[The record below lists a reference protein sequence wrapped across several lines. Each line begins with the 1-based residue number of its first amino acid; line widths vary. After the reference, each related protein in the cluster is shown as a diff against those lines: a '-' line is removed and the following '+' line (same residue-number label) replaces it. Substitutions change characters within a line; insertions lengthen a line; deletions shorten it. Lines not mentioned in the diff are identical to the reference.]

1 MAIVKLLAKNKNK
14 KKTEMTKKIA
24 VHDTKYLCIERIT
37 FNTARSSPQLLL
49 RMSVVNHYQINHQY
63 LCLFTWR
70 FIFGSFFFVAVV
82 SFSSRLENS
91 KTLKRFWCI
100 SNHCS
105 VQNSD
110 SGILRAMFGFKN
122 IFHPI
127 VWFYVRFEYIFA
139 LDKLQPWNSRCL
151 RKTSSSP
158 IQYKEIFV
166 TQLHDRIRRET
177 FIVDISIKTNAFT
190 NIRQYSSY
198 KMYAYFL
205 LNHNIHENWLKF
217 QLAA

>member
-1 MAIVKLLAKNKNK
+1 
-14 KKTEMTKKIA
+14 MTKKIA

-110 SGILRAMFGFKN
+110 SGILRAMFGFKPKKKKNFIQLFDSMYDSSIFLRSINFNHEIQGVCEKHRHRRSN
-122 IFHPI
+122 IKKF
-127 VWFYVRFEYIFA
+127 
-139 LDKLQPWNSRCL
+139 S
-151 RKTSSSP
+151 
-158 IQYKEIFV
+158 
-166 TQLHDRIRRET
+166 
-177 FIVDISIKTNAFT
+177 
-190 NIRQYSSY
+190 
-198 KMYAYFL
+198 L
-205 LNHNIHENWLKF
+205 LNYMIESGAKHLLLIF
-217 QLAA
+217 R